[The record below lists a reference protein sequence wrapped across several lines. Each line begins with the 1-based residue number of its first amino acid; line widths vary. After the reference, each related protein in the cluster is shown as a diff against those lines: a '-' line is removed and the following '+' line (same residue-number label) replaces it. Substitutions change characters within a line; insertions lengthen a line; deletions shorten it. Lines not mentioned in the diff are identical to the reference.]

1 MFVIFGKDRDL
12 AYPTLLTVCEILGL
26 FSIFLSGLLFDKKL
40 YASKYVYSWDTNPF
54 SFHPLMMTLG
64 LLFCYGNAILL
75 YRTFKST
82 PKPIV
87 KILHASLLILSL
99 IFAGIGLAAVIRGKY
114 LGKRPHFQS
123 FHSWLGLTTVAL
135 FVLQWI
141 CGFVSFLVPQL
152 SLNIRQ
158 AYMPSHRLW
167 GKIIFLSAT
176 VAILTGLSEHGYGS
190 SFFTAGDAE
199 RKRRL
204 ILNFFGVFTSLFS
217 LFVIYLLSN
226 PEYRRLP
233 DEDVVTNES
242 NT

>member
-1 MFVIFGKDRDL
+1 MF
-12 AYPTLLTVCEILGL
+12 
-26 FSIFLSGLLFDKKL
+26 
-40 YASKYVYSWDTNPF
+40 
-54 SFHPLMMTLG
+54 
-64 LLFCYGNAILL
+64 
-75 YRTFKST
+75 
-82 PKPIV
+82 
-87 KILHASLLILSL
+87 
-99 IFAGIGLAAVIRGKY
+99 
-114 LGKRPHFQS
+114 
-123 FHSWLGLTTVAL
+123 
-135 FVLQWI
+135 
-141 CGFVSFLVPQL
+141 
-152 SLNIRQ
+152 
-158 AYMPSHRLW
+158 SHRLW